1 MTTPAALLP
10 LAIVAGG
17 ALAVLLLD
25 AFWKRESKTH
35 LAALSLAVLG
45 AAAAFAVR
53 LWGSSASYFEA
64 AALRLDDAGILATLI
79 LLTAAAFAVLLAWGW
94 NRRLDADFGEFYG
107 LLLLAVSGLMIMAQ
121 TRDLLVVFLGLEVF
135 SVSAYG
141 LTALKRND
149 DAASEAAVKYF
160 LMGSFAGAFLVFGLA
175 VLYGQ
180 TGSFGIAE
188 AGAVLGNG
196 PLALLG
202 FGFVLTGLAFKLALA
217 PFHMWAP
224 DVYEGAP
231 TPVAGFIAVA
241 PKAAGFLV
249 LLRLAAAVP
258 PSVWASAPVF
268 PFLYGVAALTLVLGN
283 LGALRQQSVKRML
296 AYSSIAHAGTMAIAI
311 LAVDGSSL
319 FFYLINYVFMGLG
332 AFAALTA
339 MSGKGR
345 EYSRLDDFA
354 GAGFKYP
361 WIGVPFAVILVSMAG
376 FPPTGGFLAKF
387 LVYSAGVKAGLIP
400 LVVLGV
406 LTSLVAVAYYVRI
419 VVVMYMKPPAADVEI
434 ETENPSAL
442 LVLFLGLVGMF
453 QLGLLPG
460 NILAFVRRAAES
472 IF

>member
-345 EYSRLDDFA
+345 E
-354 GAGFKYP
+354 
-361 WIGVPFAVILVSMAG
+361 
-376 FPPTGGFLAKF
+376 
-387 LVYSAGVKAGLIP
+387 
-400 LVVLGV
+400 
-406 LTSLVAVAYYVRI
+406 
-419 VVVMYMKPPAADVEI
+419 
-434 ETENPSAL
+434 
-442 LVLFLGLVGMF
+442 
-453 QLGLLPG
+453 
-460 NILAFVRRAAES
+460 
-472 IF
+472 